1 MIKKLEIERNPYIGA
16 FGITNEEITLL
27 SVDFTEEKKKIV
39 EDTLSTEVILTTIA
53 RTNLIGILTSGN
65 SNGVVLPYNVEDYEI
80 SKLKKFDIKM
90 GILPT
95 KFTALG
101 NMILCN
107 DKGAVISGKLK
118 KEAKLIED
126 TLDVETFVSDP
137 NNFGSMGLC
146 TNNGSLVHPSLSEM
160 VDGLEKALK
169 VEVDIGSANR
179 GVYYLGM
186 CVLAN
191 TKGALVG
198 NLSTGPEINK
208 IEDILF

>member
-39 EDTLSTEVILTTIA
+39 EDTLSTEVFLTTIA
-53 RTNLIGILTSGN
+53 RTNLIGILTAGN

-80 SKLKKFDIKM
+80 SKLKKFDIKI
-90 GILPT
+90 GILST
-95 KFTALG
+95 KF
-101 NMILCN
+101 
-107 DKGAVISGKLK
+107 
-118 KEAKLIED
+118 
-126 TLDVETFVSDP
+126 TLDVETFVFDS

-160 VDGLEKALK
+160 VAELEKALK

-179 GVYYLGM
+179 GVYYLGI
-186 CVLAN
+186 CALAN

>member
-39 EDTLSTEVILTTIA
+39 GDTLSTEVFLTTIA
-53 RTNLIGILTSGN
+53 RTNLIGILTAGN

-90 GILPT
+90 GILST

>member
-1 MIKKLEIERNPYIGA
+1 
-16 FGITNEEITLL
+16 
-27 SVDFTEEKKKIV
+27 
-39 EDTLSTEVILTTIA
+39 
-53 RTNLIGILTSGN
+53 
-65 SNGVVLPYNVEDYEI
+65 
-80 SKLKKFDIKM
+80 
-90 GILPT
+90 
-95 KFTALG
+95 
-101 NMILCN
+101 MILCN

-118 KEAKLIED
+118 NEAKFIED

>member
-1 MIKKLEIERNPYIGA
+1 MIKKLELERNPFIGA

-27 SVDFTEEKKKIV
+27 AVDFVQKKKKIA
-39 EDTLSTEVILTTIA
+39 EEALSTEVLLTTVA
-53 RTNLIGILTSGN
+53 RTNLVGILTVGN
-65 SNGVVLPYNVEDYEI
+65 SNGVVLPYNAEDYEI
-80 SKLKKFDIKM
+80 SKLKKLDIKM

-107 DKGAVISGKLK
+107 DKGAIISEKLK
-118 KEAKLIED
+118 KEAKIIED
-126 TLDVETFVSDP
+126 ILDVEVFVSDP
-137 NNFGSMGLC
+137 INFGSMGLC
-146 TNNGSLVHPSLSEM
+146 TNNGSLVHPSLSNMKDE
-160 VDGLEKALK
+160 LEKALK

-198 NLSTGPEINK
+198 DLSTGPEINK